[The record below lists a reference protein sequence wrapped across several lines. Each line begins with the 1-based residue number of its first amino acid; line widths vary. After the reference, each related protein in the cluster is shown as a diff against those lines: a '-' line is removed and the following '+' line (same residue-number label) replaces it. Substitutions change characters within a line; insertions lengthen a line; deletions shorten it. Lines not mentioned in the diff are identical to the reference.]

1 MRSARSGQA
10 QTHFSYQGLPIRI
23 ALSSGNLISPI
34 NALLN
39 VNMQWWDICLYV
51 HVYRS
56 VRSYVAAVEVRY
68 NKLVIEE
75 GYGAS

>member
-1 MRSARSGQA
+1 MSMY
-10 QTHFSYQGLPIRI
+10 TE
-23 ALSSGNLISPI
+23 
-34 NALLN
+34 
-39 VNMQWWDICLYV
+39 
-51 HVYRS
+51 YRS